1 VATSCGPD
9 GQVTDAGDAV
19 RIHADC
25 RNPRLFNDRAL
36 KKVAASTRFICL
48 SSLPF

>member
-1 VATSCGPD
+1 MSRARD
-9 GQVTDAGDAV
+9 GQVEDAARND
-19 RIHADC
+19 ADC
-25 RNPRLFNDRAL
+25 RNRRLFNSRAL